1 MLFVIALILM
11 SQHCLSVI
19 SGILGSA
26 LFYRDVLREEQ
37 MSIEKFGEDY
47 KRYIERVPRMNFL
60 VGIIQLIK
68 SRKTEPE
75 S

>member
-1 MLFVIALILM
+1 M
-11 SQHCLSVI
+11 SQHWLSVI
-19 SGILGSA
+19 SGILGST

-60 VGIIQLIK
+60 VGIIRLLQL
-68 SRKTEPE
+68 RKTEPE